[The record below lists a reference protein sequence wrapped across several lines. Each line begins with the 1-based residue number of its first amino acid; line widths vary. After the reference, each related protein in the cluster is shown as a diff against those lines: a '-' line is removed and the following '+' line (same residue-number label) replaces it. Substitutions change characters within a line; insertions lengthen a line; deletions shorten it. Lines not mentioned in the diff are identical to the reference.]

1 MSVRTEGAAAAR
13 DEAEA
18 SALLRAAALRM
29 RGRVDELAARV
40 TARLRTEVPG
50 FMDHAGNP
58 DCSPEGFATIIRM
71 HLDRLVDPGCDVA
84 AALHMGTVGRR
95 QAALGMPPELLLH
108 VLSVGGA
115 VLWQE
120 LVDTVA
126 AHDPDRLCLMVRVAP
141 RMWGFR
147 ERNAAILAEAYR
159 ETSDDGTVAGGPP
172 AATLLAALLEGRSDG
187 MGVCAVA
194 QALGVP
200 VDGRFAV
207 AATTARTAVR
217 TAVPA
222 AASGTGGRLLR
233 VPREGAGEYLVV
245 LLGEPQTASTA
256 STAFTA
262 FLRTVPGLR
271 AGVGPVVTGLSQL
284 HRSRALAELALP
296 ACTADGE
303 VVLWEERIPDAL
315 IASDRPFAGE
325 LAGRVLGPLRDLP
338 EDERDCL
345 LGTFAAWMDCG
356 GSPRAAAERMDCH
369 RNTVLNRLHRL
380 ELLTGRRLTHP
391 RDLVDLTLALDALRT
406 DAA

>member
-1 MSVRTEGAAAAR
+1 MSVRGAEAATAR
-13 DEAEA
+13 DEAAA

-29 RGRVDELAARV
+29 REGVDELAARV
-40 TARLRTEVPG
+40 TARLRVEVPG

-84 AALHMGTVGRR
+84 AALHMATVGRR

-126 AHDPDRLCLMVRVAP
+126 AHDPDRLSLMVRVAP

-159 ETSDDGTVAGGPP
+159 ETPDDGTVADAPP
-172 AATLLAALLEGRSDG
+172 AATLLVALLDGRSDD
-187 MGVCAVA
+187 MGVRAAA

-200 VDGRFAV
+200 ADGRFAV
-207 AATTARTAVR
+207 AATTAGTTLR

-222 AASGTGGRLLR
+222 AAPGSGGRLLR
-233 VPREGAGEYLVV
+233 VPWDGAGEFLVV
-245 LLGEPQTASTA
+245 LLGERPLS
-256 STAFTA
+256 AFA
-262 FLRTVPGLR
+262 GSLRTVPGLR
-271 AGVGPVVTGLSQL
+271 AGVGPVVAGLSEL
-284 HRSRALAELALP
+284 HRSRALAELALS
-296 ACTADGE
+296 ACTAAGE
-303 VVLWEERIPDAL
+303 VALWEERIPDAL
-315 IASDRPFAGE
+315 VASDRQFAGE
-325 LAGRVLGPLRDLP
+325 LAGRVLGPLRELP
-338 EDERDCL
+338 DEERDSL
-345 LGTFAAWMDCG
+345 LGTFAAWMDCD

-369 RNTVLNRLHRL
+369 RNTVLNRLRRL

-391 RDLVDLTLALDALRT
+391 RDLVDLTLALDVLRA
-406 DAA
+406 DAV

>member
-1 MSVRTEGAAAAR
+1 MSVRTEEAAGAR
-13 DEAEA
+13 DEAAA

-40 TARLRTEVPG
+40 TERLRTEVPG
-50 FMDHAGNP
+50 FMEHAGNP

-84 AALHMGTVGRR
+84 AALHMGMVGRR
-95 QAALGMPPELLLH
+95 QAALGMPPELLQH

-126 AHDPDRLCLMVRVAP
+126 AHDPGRLTLMVRVAP

-159 ETSDDGTVAGGPP
+159 ETPDDDTVAGGPP
-172 AATLLAALLEGRSDG
+172 AATALVALLDGRSDA
-187 MGVCAVA
+187 MAVRAAA

-200 VDGRFAV
+200 ADGRFAV
-207 AATTARTAVR
+207 AATTTGTAVR
-217 TAVPA
+217 AAVPA
-222 AASGTGGRLLR
+222 TAAGTGGRLLR
-233 VPREGAGEYLVV
+233 VPRDGSGEFLVV
-245 LLGEPQTASTA
+245 LLGDRPPE
-256 STAFTA
+256 AFTSY
-262 FLRTVPGLR
+262 LRTVPGLR
-271 AGVGPVVTGLSQL
+271 AGVGPVVTGLSEL
-284 HRSRALAELALP
+284 HRSRTLAELALP
-296 ACTADGE
+296 ACAAEGE
-303 VVLWEERIPDAL
+303 VALWEERIPDAL
-315 IASDRPFAGE
+315 VASDRPFAGE

-338 EDERDCL
+338 EEERDCL

-369 RNTVLNRLHRL
+369 RNTVLNRLRRL

>member
-1 MSVRTEGAAAAR
+1 MSVRTEEAAAAR
-13 DEAEA
+13 DEAAA

-71 HLDRLVDPGCDVA
+71 HLDRLVDSGCDVA
-84 AALHMGTVGRR
+84 AALHMGMVGRR

-126 AHDPDRLCLMVRVAP
+126 AHDPDRLSLMVRVAP

-159 ETSDDGTVAGGPP
+159 ETSDDGTAADGPP

-187 MGVCAVA
+187 MGVRAVA

-245 LLGEPQTASTA
+245 LLGERQPP
-256 STAFTA
+256 TAFTTFAA

-271 AGVGPVVTGLSQL
+271 AGVGPVVTGLSEL

-315 IASDRPFAGE
+315 VASDRPFAGE
-325 LAGRVLGPLRDLP
+325 LADRVLGPLRDLP
-338 EDERDCL
+338 DGERDCL

-356 GSPRAAAERMDCH
+356 GSPRAAAEHMDCH